1 MSARVPLLEVSGL
14 VVRYGAVTAVRGID
28 LTIGEGEII
37 SIVGPN
43 GAGKTSLV
51 SAVAGIVPPA
61 AGSIVFAGKSLAGI
75 ALEDV
80 VAQGI
85 ALVPE
90 GRHIFASLTVT
101 ENLML
106 GATVRADADG
116 VRADLDRS
124 FEMFPILG
132 ARRRQ
137 PAGQLSG
144 GEQQQLA
151 IARALISRPR
161 LLMLDEP
168 SLGLAPT
175 VVDQVYVLL
184 RTVREQGVTILLIE
198 QNAERVF
205 GLADRV
211 HVMSGGE
218 FGLSGTAA
226 EIKADRRFRCGLF
239 RRPHARGGGRALM
252 EHFVQTLVD
261 AVSVGSLYALTAL
274 GIGLI
279 FGVMRLINFAH
290 GELITFA
297 AYALLALFGLPVPVM
312 LLGAIVV
319 AVVLALITERAAFR
333 PLRSADPTTLL
344 ISSFAVSFFLQKLLI
359 LVVGSRLK
367 GLDFLPALGR
377 QVELVGVR
385 LQLLQIATILVSAVL
400 LVALTWFLR
409 STRLGLQMRAAAED
423 FRMARVL
430 GVRANRVI
438 AMAFALSGVLA
449 AAVSCLI
456 VVQTGVVQPRMGLQ
470 LVVIA
475 FVGTVI
481 GGLGSLTGAALGGFL
496 VGAASILLQ
505 ALLPPDL
512 RVFREAFVFVAVA
525 LVLLFRPQGLIP
537 ARGLKERI

>member
-14 VVRYGAVTAVRGID
+14 VVRYGAVTAVRSID
-28 LTIGEGEII
+28 LAIGEGEIV

-61 AGSIVFAGKSLAGI
+61 AGTIVFAGKSLAGI

-184 RTVREQGVTILLIE
+184 RTVRERGVTILLIE

-226 EIKADRRFRCGLF
+226 AIKADGRF
-239 RRPHARGGGRALM
+239 
-252 EHFVQTLVD
+252 D
-261 AVSVGSLYALTAL
+261 AAY
-274 GIGLI
+274 
-279 FGVMRLINFAH
+279 FGVHMH
-290 GELITFA
+290 EA
-297 AYALLALFGLPVPVM
+297 AGD
-312 LLGAIVV
+312 
-319 AVVLALITERAAFR
+319 R
-333 PLRSADPTTLL
+333 
-344 ISSFAVSFFLQKLLI
+344 
-359 LVVGSRLK
+359 
-367 GLDFLPALGR
+367 
-377 QVELVGVR
+377 
-385 LQLLQIATILVSAVL
+385 
-400 LVALTWFLR
+400 
-409 STRLGLQMRAAAED
+409 
-423 FRMARVL
+423 
-430 GVRANRVI
+430 
-438 AMAFALSGVLA
+438 
-449 AAVSCLI
+449 
-456 VVQTGVVQPRMGLQ
+456 
-470 LVVIA
+470 
-475 FVGTVI
+475 
-481 GGLGSLTGAALGGFL
+481 
-496 VGAASILLQ
+496 
-505 ALLPPDL
+505 
-512 RVFREAFVFVAVA
+512 
-525 LVLLFRPQGLIP
+525 
-537 ARGLKERI
+537 

>member
-14 VVRYGAVTAVRGID
+14 VVRYGAVTAVRSID
-28 LTIGEGEII
+28 LAIGEGEIV

-61 AGSIVFAGKSLAGI
+61 AGTIVFAGKSLAGI

-175 VVDQVYVLL
+175 VVEKASYGCWTSTSPA
-184 RTVREQGVTILLIE
+184 RMTEKTSIGVP
-198 QNAERVF
+198 F
-205 GLADRV
+205 
-211 HVMSGGE
+211 
-218 FGLSGTAA
+218 TA
-226 EIKADRRFRCGLF
+226 
-239 RRPHARGGGRALM
+239 
-252 EHFVQTLVD
+252 
-261 AVSVGSLYALTAL
+261 S
-274 GIGLI
+274 
-279 FGVMRLINFAH
+279 
-290 GELITFA
+290 
-297 AYALLALFGLPVPVM
+297 
-312 LLGAIVV
+312 
-319 AVVLALITERAAFR
+319 
-333 PLRSADPTTLL
+333 
-344 ISSFAVSFFLQKLLI
+344 
-359 LVVGSRLK
+359 SRLCVT
-367 GLDFLPALGR
+367 P
-377 QVELVGVR
+377 
-385 LQLLQIATILVSAVL
+385 
-400 LVALTWFLR
+400 
-409 STRLGLQMRAAAED
+409 
-423 FRMARVL
+423 
-430 GVRANRVI
+430 
-438 AMAFALSGVLA
+438 
-449 AAVSCLI
+449 C
-456 VVQTGVVQPRMGLQ
+456 
-470 LVVIA
+470 
-475 FVGTVI
+475 
-481 GGLGSLTGAALGGFL
+481 
-496 VGAASILLQ
+496 Q
-505 ALLPPDL
+505 ALRFSEGRRISVSGQRSP
-512 RVFREAFVFVAVA
+512 RSS
-525 LVLLFRPQGLIP
+525 RPSTT
-537 ARGLKERI
+537 

>member
-1 MSARVPLLEVSGL
+1 MSARLPLLEVSGL
-14 VVRYGAVTAVRGID
+14 VVRYGAVTAVRGVD
-28 LTIGEGEII
+28 LQVGEGEIV

-43 GAGKTSLV
+43 GAGKTSLI
-51 SAVAGIVPPA
+51 SAIAGIVPPA

-80 VAQGI
+80 VARGL

-90 GRHIFASLTVT
+90 GRHIFASLTVM

-106 GATVRADADG
+106 GATVRRDADG
-116 VRADLDRS
+116 VRADIDRL
-124 FEMFPILG
+124 FAMFPILG
-132 ARRRQ
+132 QRRRQ

-151 IARALISRPR
+151 IARALLSRPR

-175 VVDQVYVLL
+175 VVEQVYALL
-184 RTVREQGVTILLIE
+184 KLGPRPRRDHSPHRAECRARVRSFRSCPRH
-198 QNAERVF
+198 ER
-205 GLADRV
+205 GRV
-211 HVMSGGE
+211 RPE
-218 FGLSGTAA
+218 RQ
-226 EIKADRRFRCGLF
+226 RRRDQERSAFRCRLF
-239 RRPHARGGGRALM
+239 RRPHAAAGGRPVM
-252 EHFVQTLVD
+252 EHLVQTLVD

-297 AYALLALFGLPVPVM
+297 AYTLLALFGLPVPLM
-312 LLGAIVV
+312 LFGAIAV
-319 AVVLALITERAAFR
+319 AVALALVTERAAFR
-333 PLRSADPTTLL
+333 PLRNADPTTLL

-377 QVELVGVR
+377 QIELLGIR
-385 LQLLQIATILVSAVL
+385 LQLLQIATILVSAIL

-409 STRLGLQMRAAAED
+409 ATRLGLQMRAAAED

-438 AMAFALSGVLA
+438 AMAFALSGILA